1 MKSKICGIC
10 SQEKSIKD
18 FYKRKYGSKDGLH
31 GHCKECQKDM
41 SRDWTK
47 NNMDRH
53 SQYTSKWNSENADKM
68 RKHNQKRDREN
79 WIKWRNFRNRYLP
92 DISIDSLRR
101 TSREKREQIYN
112 QYNIPLNVRI

>member
-68 RKHNQKRDREN
+68 RKHKTNEEFLD
-79 WIKWRNFRNRYLP
+79 
-92 DISIDSLRR
+92 SINKKPNGAPAQ
-101 TSREKREQIYN
+101 TTQF
-112 QYNIPLNVRI
+112 

>member
-41 SRDWTK
+41 SRDWTIRTIWIGILNTHLSGIQKMLIKCVSIIK
-47 NNMDRH
+47 NV
-53 SQYTSKWNSENADKM
+53 
-68 RKHNQKRDREN
+68 
-79 WIKWRNFRNRYLP
+79 I
-92 DISIDSLRR
+92 
-101 TSREKREQIYN
+101 EKIG
-112 QYNIPLNVRI
+112 LNGEILEIGIFPIFQ